1 MSGHTPRID
10 FPSNP
15 NVGQD
20 YSYNNSIWRW
30 DGYVWRRIP
39 DPGAPGQPGPTG
51 APGLTGPSGPSGPEG
66 PIGPPGPAGGPPGPP
81 GNDGSPGSPGAD
93 GPPGIGGPIGPPGG
107 DGQPGPP
114 GPTGTGVPGPTGP
127 VGPTGPTG
135 PDGPDG
141 PPGPGSGPAVTEV
154 FVKQYKQDG
163 VERSCESPVFVTG
176 GDTIGIGSTSNAY
189 GNRFAQNDDPTTA
202 PGGSW
207 NVCDGDL
214 WYDLD
219 SGAGGGPGP
228 AGPPGPTGG
237 DGPPGPTGPA
247 GPPGSGGGANV
258 ETSDTAPSNP
268 SDGDL
273 WWDSINGRLNVYYQD
288 ADSSQWVSSNGVGI
302 GSTGP
307 AGPPGPA
314 GPAGPP
320 GSGSVSDKIEEGNTS
335 VETIDTGTNGKII
348 FETEGSDRWEISSA
362 GHLLP
367 VDHEDYDIGSASR
380 KVRHLF
386 LSDNSI
392 KFVKSDN
399 TVNSL
404 GIYTGTDKL
413 TWTGSFGDMS
423 ISGHLIP
430 TVNAQYD
437 LGNAEYKIRHLF
449 LSDNSLKFVGADDVE
464 RPVGITNGNLT
475 YMGKQL
481 LTVQLDSPQ
490 SGQILE
496 YNGTVWANKT
506 RVPPFQSNWHI
517 SL

>member
-1 MSGHTPRID
+1 M
-10 FPSNP
+10 
-15 NVGQD
+15 
-20 YSYNNSIWRW
+20 
-30 DGYVWRRIP
+30 
-39 DPGAPGQPGPTG
+39 
-51 APGLTGPSGPSGPEG
+51 
-66 PIGPPGPAGGPPGPP
+66 
-81 GNDGSPGSPGAD
+81 
-93 GPPGIGGPIGPPGG
+93 
-107 DGQPGPP
+107 
-114 GPTGTGVPGPTGP
+114 
-127 VGPTGPTG
+127 
-135 PDGPDG
+135 
-141 PPGPGSGPAVTEV
+141 
-154 FVKQYKQDG
+154 
-163 VERSCESPVFVTG
+163 
-176 GDTIGIGSTSNAY
+176 
-189 GNRFAQNDDPTTA
+189 
-202 PGGSW
+202 
-207 NVCDGDL
+207 
-214 WYDLD
+214 D

-258 ETSDTAPSNP
+258 ETSDTAPTSP

-273 WWDSINGRLNVYYQD
+273 WWDSVNGRLNVYYQD
-288 ADSSQWVSSNGVGI
+288 TDSSQWVSSNGVGI
-302 GSTGP
+302 GETGP
-307 AGPPGPA
+307 AGPPGPT

-320 GSGSVSDKIEEGNTS
+320 GTGSVSDKIEEGNS
-335 VETIDTGTNGKII
+335 KVEVIDTGVGLGTVFVN
-348 FETEGSDRWEISSA
+348 TEGTDRWEFTHQ

-367 VDHEDYDIGSASR
+367 IAHEQYDIGSADQ

-496 YNGTVWANKT
+496 YNGTVWANKANSAMA
-506 RVPPFQSNWHI
+506 PFASNWHI
-517 SL
+517 PIGN